1 MWRGGQSAMDPRLGL
16 SARVEMPLLNLST
29 LCRPAESDLT
39 ARVSCHPADFDAR
52 LNHVV
57 LVLGPNSN
65 ADENETQKVQAYQ
78 MSGNC
83 LGVIRLDCLGL
94 ASAKRAETFGCKVSY
109 CAR

>member
-16 SARVEMPLLNLST
+16 SARVELPLLNLST

-39 ARVSCHPADFDAR
+39 ARVSC
-52 LNHVV
+52 
-57 LVLGPNSN
+57 N

-78 MSGNC
+78 MIGNC
-83 LGVIRLDCLGL
+83 LGIIRLDCLGL